1 MALIGVSGKAG
12 SGKDTIGKIIQY
24 LITEHKIENSNIH
37 PATFEQFC
45 DEKYNE
51 LFGYCD
57 WKVVKFASKLKQ
69 IVSILTGI
77 PVEDLEKQ
85 EVKNRVLGEEWRR
98 FFFRGKIDGIRI
110 PKSFYGIHVNE
121 IEAYKTIENMN
132 HLDIAT
138 EVLTVRQ
145 LLQEIGTE
153 AMRDIIHPNVWVNAL
168 FADYKEHKPPK
179 GDTFD
184 YFHAECIDCKKSFSG
199 YKRQFICNDCYD
211 EHNWYPNWI
220 ITDLRFPNELD
231 AIKQRGGI
239 TIRVNRFTGH
249 VVIDNDTHV
258 VTDWQ
263 HPSETALDNA
273 MFDYTIINDGSIED
287 LIEKVKEILI
297 KEKII

>member
-1 MALIGVSGKAG
+1 MALIGISGKAG
-12 SGKDTIGKIIQY
+12 SGKDTVGKIIQY
-24 LITEHKIENSNIH
+24 LITEYKIENSNIH
-37 PATFEQFC
+37 PTTFEQFC
-45 DEKYNE
+45 DNKYNE

-85 EVKNRVLGEEWRR
+85 EVKDRVLGEEWRR
-98 FFFRGKIDGIRI
+98 FFFRGKYDGIRI
-110 PKSFYGIHVNE
+110 PKSFYGIHINE
-121 IEAYKTIENMN
+121 IEAYKIIENMN
-132 HLDIAT
+132 YLDIAT

-153 AMRDIIHPNVWVNAL
+153 AMRNVIHPNIWVNAL
-168 FADYKEHKPPK
+168 FADYKSSTKVYEQ
-179 GDTFD
+179 
-184 YFHAECIDCKKSFSG
+184 
-199 YKRQFICNDCYD
+199 YKQIEYK
-211 EHNWYPNWI
+211 YLPNWI
-220 ITDLRFPNELD
+220 ITDLRFPNELE

-239 TIRVNRFTGH
+239 TIRVNRFTGNIG
-249 VVIDNDTHV
+249 IDNDTHA

-273 MFDYTIINDGSIED
+273 EFDYTIINDSSIED

>member
-1 MALIGVSGKAG
+1 MALIGISGKAG
-12 SGKDTIGKIIQY
+12 SGKDTVGKIIQY

-45 DEKYNE
+45 DDKSNE

-77 PVEDLEKQ
+77 PIEDLEKQ
-85 EVKNRVLGEEWRR
+85 EVKDRVLGEGWWYCLQANNGNRYCYMKSPKFTADNVH
-98 FFFRGKIDGIRI
+98 FFSLVK
-110 PKSFYGIHVNE
+110 P
-121 IEAYKTIENMN
+121 
-132 HLDIAT
+132 
-138 EVLTVRQ
+138 TVRQ

-153 AMRDIIHPNVWVNAL
+153 AMRDVIHPNIWVNAL
-168 FADYKEHKPPK
+168 FVDYKEHKPPK

-184 YFHAECIDCKKSFSG
+184 YFHTECIDCKKSFFG

-211 EHNWYPNWI
+211 KHNWYPNWI

-239 TIRVNRFTGH
+239 TIRVNRYTGH
-249 VVIDNDTHV
+249 VGIDNDTHV

-263 HPSETALDNA
+263 HPSETALDKA
-273 MFDYTIINDGSIED
+273 TFDHTIINDGSIEE